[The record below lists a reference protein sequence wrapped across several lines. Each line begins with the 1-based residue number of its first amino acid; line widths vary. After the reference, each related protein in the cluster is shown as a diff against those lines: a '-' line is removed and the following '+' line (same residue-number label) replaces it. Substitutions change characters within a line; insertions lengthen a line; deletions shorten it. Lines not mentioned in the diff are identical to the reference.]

1 MVTGITSL
9 KLHYRLKIFAENSEL
24 YKNYAISKWVCLQQF
39 LTEEMVHSIMTEF
52 ARLVNFQTTYTCKCA
67 T

>member
-1 MVTGITSL
+1 MVMRTTSL

-24 YKNYAISKWVCLQQF
+24 HNKYIISKWVCLQNF
-39 LTEEMVHSIMTEF
+39 LTEEMVRRIKIKF
-52 ARLVNFQTTYTCKCA
+52 ARLVNFQTTYTRKCA